1 MYYKARAPPEEC
13 GAFYLIKSRLVSSC
27 GTSLGI
33 NWIGSTTKS
42 VIQEKGDSGSSN
54 VNDLSM
60 QRRSIGGTAE
70 TLKNKNL
77 WVRIGGFIL
86 CLQ

>member
-1 MYYKARAPPEEC
+1 MNPSPDYCITRLITAPS
-13 GAFYLIKSRLVSSC
+13 SRLISSC

-33 NWIGSTTKS
+33 NWIGSATKS

-54 VNDLSM
+54 VNDSFM